1 MTSLISV
8 FSSDEALV
16 FVYRIYELD
25 SVGRVA
31 NRQDLSADTDPAD
44 AIATAKRLAVDCVVE
59 LWRGSNLLA
68 TFRPKEAPL
77 PGQ

>member
-16 FVYRIYELD
+16 FVYRIYEID
-25 SVGRVA
+25 SAGRVA
-31 NRQDLSADTDPAD
+31 NRRDLSADTDPTE

-59 LWRGSNLLA
+59 LWRGNLLA